1 MTEVSYYAH
10 IGGGRSLIDPTAII
24 RRTHTAPAV
33 DESFHRDLQWR
44 PTERL
49 RRYWLGHNDD
59 DVDEITAAQA
69 HAIMQRWRVEAAE
82 HDGRRTPVGAS
93 PIRYD
98 QTGLKGQTAVLL
110 TDLPTNDA
118 GVPADLPQGT
128 THVVIIEDT
137 PNATLTLQVHPVGE
151 ARPVVFIDH
160 AQLSLV
166 TDAEPE
172 QSSP

>member
-1 MTEVSYYAH
+1 MTGVSYYAH
-10 IGGGRSLIDPTAII
+10 VGGGRSLVDPTSII

-33 DESFHRDLQWR
+33 DESFHRDLHWR

-69 HAIMQRWRVEAAE
+69 HAIMQRWRGEATAKAV
-82 HDGRRTPVGAS
+82 RWPPVGAN

-98 QTGLKGQTAVLL
+98 QTGLHARLAVLL

-118 GVPADLPQGT
+118 GGPVDLPRGT
-128 THVVIIEDT
+128 THVEIIEDT

-151 ARPVVFIDH
+151 AHRVVFIDH
-160 AQLSLV
+160 TQLALV
-166 TDAEPE
+166 TDQSE
-172 QSSP
+172 QSSS